1 MDPKIAKK
9 IQKLSDDLEKLKMLA
24 QSQPPKPKTKERPVS
39 IDLCTKKSELMMF
52 TIIELKTWLISKK
65 VDKLSKLNKEELV
78 KLVKKKLKVLVVV
91 QTEASSTAEQVDSE
105 PEVVSHLDQVDDLI
119 ELSDQSDH
127 SDQSLS
133 PSLMAQIMKL
143 IAESTKK

>member
-39 IDLCTKKSELMMF
+39 IDLCTKKSELMLF

-65 VDKLSKLNKEELV
+65 VEKLSKLNKEELV
-78 KLVKKKLKVLVVV
+78 KLVKKKLKVLVV
-91 QTEASSTAEQVDSE
+91 QTEASSTAEPADSE